1 MQIIKRDGSK
11 VDFDRNKITVA
22 IKKALEAC
30 DMASD
35 TIALS
40 VTEDVVQA
48 IGDVEEIDQERVQDL
63 VEDALMKRGML
74 KVAKAYIKYRYRH
87 AMVRDHHMELVNGVL
102 DKLSAK
108 HVVNQNANIDEASFG
123 GRMGEAN
130 TFVLKTL
137 AMDFKMSDKT
147 KNNYVQNIV
156 YQHDAEHWA
165 TGEHNCLTLPLDKL
179 LEKGFLLRQ
188 GDIRPP
194 QSISTALQQLVV
206 IMQLQS
212 TQMYGGVAAMADFA
226 LVPYVRKSFKK
237 HYLKR
242 AFEEYMHDRILMDKE
257 PTGDMKDALWKFPTK
272 ASWYALDD
280 EHLDFVEK
288 AFNKWYMEVMGLDDA
303 DFCFACTK
311 LDASMK
317 SAAMQDT
324 RKETL
329 QAVEGLYHNLVSI
342 QARSGAALPFSSLNY
357 GCCTEPEGRLVTEC
371 IILGCMRGIG
381 KHHSTAIFPC
391 GIFISKAGVNR
402 HPGEPNYDLFQLA
415 LASTAK
421 RLYPNYAN
429 ANWTNQQSWV
439 KDDREKKAQILESLT
454 ETEYAQLKDR
464 VAANPAVADKLML
477 LIKDDK
483 LIVDETERPFEYM
496 SSMGC
501 VSGDSIIDY
510 KIGERRFVESFQRA
524 WNRLA
529 GMYEIKTQP
538 NGRDLYIDTP
548 DVSVYDCVVQKYVKQ
563 YRIIRNRSRQWL
575 TVDFSGGRTL
585 DVTPDHPFEVLE
597 KGVVMARD
605 LVIGDVIHR
614 DVNNNRQPEAPD
626 FDRKM
631 WLEGLVLCDASI
643 AGSLNLALGLD
654 ETDLLDE
661 AERGFNDLGYE
672 CTRREQ
678 HRGSK
683 GDYAELYVKMSRQLC
698 CTHMNA
704 FEGNIKLERKIP
716 TAIFNASR
724 SQKLSFMAGMIDA
737 DGYVNDYGNTIR
749 VQIGST
755 NRELAM
761 GQMILA
767 KDIGLNAVMYRNRYN
782 SADPSKIRWRIEFP
796 ASYELFS
803 YLVSGKKRAHLHEEH
818 KFVSWAAID
827 ADTCSVT
834 QITPYEKGDYSY
846 DVTTESDH
854 FTVNGVYS
862 HNCRTVN
869 GYDINS
875 DISYKQAIHEVIET
889 GDTTVDL
896 LSGAQKTG
904 RGNIAPVTII
914 LPELAMMAN
923 RDVETFMQLLEITIQ
938 EAADSLIERYE
949 IVKSQ
954 PPSAAP
960 FQYCNHTMAGYIE
973 GEGIDTAIRHGTFA
987 IGQLGVAETLQLLIG
1002 TDQTTPEGLELAK
1015 RIEQLYKDKI
1025 NALRV
1030 KYKINFGVYA
1040 SPAENL
1046 AYTALKKFQAK
1057 YGKIPNV
1064 SDKEFFTN
1072 SMHVPVWRKMSPFDK
1087 IDIES
1092 QLTGYF
1098 TAGIIT
1104 YVELDS
1110 SVRHNLEALE
1120 KLVLYA
1126 MDRDIPYFAIN
1137 TPNDQCQDCGYEGDL
1152 PGPCI
1157 KCGSPNIKRLRRITG
1172 YLSSDYHHFNLGKQD
1187 EVEHRVKHIG

>member
-108 HVVNQNANIDEASFG
+108 HVVNQNANIDEAAFG

-156 YQHDAEHWA
+156 YQHDAEHWT

-242 AFEEYMHDRILMDKE
+242 AFEEYMHDRILTEQE
-257 PTGDMKDALWKFPTK
+257 PTGDMKDALWKFPVK
-272 ASWYALDD
+272 ASWYTLDD

-288 AFNKWYMEVMGLDDA
+288 AFNKRYMEVMDLTDA
-303 DFCFACTK
+303 DFCFASTK

-324 RKETL
+324 RKETQ

-391 GIFISKAGVNR
+391 GIFISKDGVNR

-429 ANWTNQQSWV
+429 ADWTNQQSWV
-439 KDDREKKAQILESLT
+439 KADRDKKTQIIEALSEA
-454 ETEYAQLKDR
+454 ECAQLRDCIS
-464 VAANPAVADKLML
+464 ANPTVGEKLML
-477 LIKDDK
+477 QIKDDK
-483 LIVDETERPFEYM
+483 LVVDNTERPYEYM

-501 VSGDSIIDY
+501 LDGSTQIDY
-510 KIGERRFVESFQRA
+510 YYKSEHYVESFEEA
-524 WNRLA
+524 WKRLA
-529 GMYEIKTQP
+529 AIYPVQIQP
-538 NGRDLYIDTP
+538 NGIDMYIDTP
-548 DVSVYDCVVQKYVKQ
+548 DVTIYECNHDRYVKQ
-563 YRIIRNRSRQWL
+563 YRIIRNHSDQWL
-575 TVDFSGGRTL
+575 KLTFYNGEVL
-585 DVTPDHPFEVLE
+585 HATPDHPFTDICKLPY
-597 KGVVMARD
+597 GDNVV
-605 LVIGDVIHR
+605 
-614 DVNNNRQPEAPD
+614 Q
-626 FDRKM
+626 
-631 WLEGLVLCDASI
+631 
-643 AGSLNLALGLD
+643 
-654 ETDLLDE
+654 
-661 AERGFNDLGYE
+661 
-672 CTRREQ
+672 
-678 HRGSK
+678 
-683 GDYAELYVKMSRQLC
+683 
-698 CTHMNA
+698 
-704 FEGNIKLERKIP
+704 
-716 TAIFNASR
+716 
-724 SQKLSFMAGMIDA
+724 
-737 DGYVNDYGNTIR
+737 
-749 VQIGST
+749 
-755 NRELAM
+755 
-761 GQMILA
+761 A
-767 KDIGLNAVMYRNRYN
+767 KDLTPDVRLFWDIRRY
-782 SADPSKIRWRIEFP
+782 SEACISTCCEKIE
-796 ASYELFS
+796 
-803 YLVSGKKRAHLHEEH
+803 
-818 KFVSWAAID
+818 
-827 ADTCSVT
+827 
-834 QITPYEKGDYSY
+834 PYEENKYSY
-846 DVTTESDH
+846 DVTTETEH
-854 FTVNGVYS
+854 FMAGGIES

-875 DISYKQAIHEVIET
+875 DISYKQAIQEVIET

-960 FQYCNHTMAGYIE
+960 FQYGNHTMAGYIE

-1030 KYKINFGVYA
+1030 KYKMNFGVYA
-1040 SPAENL
+1040 SPAESL
-1046 AYTALKKFQAK
+1046 CYTALKKFQAK

-1087 IDIES
+1087 IDVES

-1126 MDRDIPYFAIN
+1126 MDHDIPYFAIN

-1157 KCGSPNIKRLRRITG
+1157 KCGSSNIKRLRRITG

>member
-1 MQIIKRDGSK
+1 MQIIKRDGS
-11 VDFDRNKITVA
+11 VVEFDRNKITLA

-40 VTEDVVQA
+40 VTEDVVQS
-48 IGDVEEIDQERVQDL
+48 IGDVPEIDQERVQDL

-87 AMVRDHHMELVNGVL
+87 AMVRDHHMELINGVL

-242 AFEEYMHDRILMDKE
+242 ALEEYMHDRILMDQE

-288 AFNKWYMEVMGLDDA
+288 AFNKWYMEVMCLDDT
-303 DFCFACTK
+303 DFCFASTK

-317 SAAMQDT
+317 SAAMRDT
-324 RKETL
+324 RKETQ

-391 GIFISKAGVNR
+391 GIFISKDGVNR

-439 KDDREKKAQILESLT
+439 RADREKKTQILESLT
-454 ETEYAQLKDR
+454 DTEYAQLKDR
-464 VAANPAVADKLML
+464 VSANPAVADKLML
-477 LIKDDK
+477 LIKDDR
-483 LIVDETERPFEYM
+483 LVVDDTERPFEYM

-501 VSGDSIIDY
+501 LDGSTKIDY
-510 KIGERRFVESFQRA
+510 YYKEEHHVESFEAA
-524 WNRLA
+524 WRRLA
-529 GMYEIKTQP
+529 AIYPVQVQP
-538 NGRDLYIDTP
+538 NGIDLYIDTP
-548 DVSVYDCVVQKYVKQ
+548 DVRIYECNHDGYVKQ
-563 YRIIRNRSRQWL
+563 FRIIRNHSDQWIKL
-575 TVDFSGGRTL
+575 TFYNGEVL
-585 DVTPDHPFEVLE
+585 HVTPDHPFT
-597 KGVVMARD
+597 D
-605 LVIGDVIHR
+605 IC
-614 DVNNNRQPEAPD
+614 
-626 FDRKM
+626 KM
-631 WLEGLVLCDASI
+631 P
-643 AGSLNLALGLD
+643 
-654 ETDLLDE
+654 
-661 AERGFNDLGYE
+661 
-672 CTRREQ
+672 
-678 HRGSK
+678 
-683 GDYAELYVKMSRQLC
+683 YA
-698 CTHMNA
+698 
-704 FEGNIKLERKIP
+704 
-716 TAIFNASR
+716 
-724 SQKLSFMAGMIDA
+724 D
-737 DGYVNDYGNTIR
+737 
-749 VQIGST
+749 ST
-755 NRELAM
+755 V
-761 GQMILA
+761 LA
-767 KDIGLNAVMYRNRYN
+767 KDLTKNVRMFWDIRRY
-782 SADPSKIRWRIEFP
+782 SAACISTNCE
-796 ASYELFS
+796 
-803 YLVSGKKRAHLHEEH
+803 KKE
-818 KFVSWAAID
+818 
-827 ADTCSVT
+827 
-834 QITPYEKGDYSY
+834 PYEENKYSY
-846 DVTTESDH
+846 DVTTETGH
-854 FTVNGVYS
+854 FMAGGIES

-875 DISYKQAIHEVIET
+875 DISYKQAIQEVIET

-954 PPSAAP
+954 PSSAAP
-960 FQYCNHTMAGYIE
+960 FQYGNRTMAGYIE

-1030 KYKINFGVYA
+1030 KYKMNFGVYA
-1040 SPAENL
+1040 SPAESL
-1046 AYTALKKFQAK
+1046 CYTAMKKFQDK
-1057 YGKIPNV
+1057 HGKIPNV

-1110 SVRHNLEALE
+1110 SVRYNLEALE

-1126 MDRDIPYFAIN
+1126 MDKDIPYFAVN
-1137 TPNDQCQDCGYEGDL
+1137 TPNDQCQDCGYEGEL

-1157 KCGSPNIKRLRRITG
+1157 KCGSTNIKRLRRITG
-1172 YLSSDYHHFNLGKQD
+1172 YLSSDYHHFNAGKIN
-1187 EVEHRVKHIG
+1187 EVEYRTKHIG